1 MTKLILAVVVVLT
14 LIVGTAAAT
23 PFCISGPT
31 GVNVLELPDPCQFGG
46 LTFFGWNVF
55 GAGLTSVT
63 VFFGTGSNVSGS
75 TVNVSFQL
83 SYAPI
88 PPPAGA
94 DILLSYAVS
103 GLLLG
108 VDLVLGTFDGPVA
121 IIENVCAVP
130 FQQGGCPDDNL
141 LATLSVH
148 PAKRRDEKFFAPHQ
162 TIYIR
167 KDIVFG
173 SEGGLITDFTNSHH
187 VPEPVTLSLT
197 GLGLLAAGWLGRRRV
212 RR

>member
-23 PFCISGPT
+23 PVCTSGAD
-31 GVNVLELPDPCQFGG
+31 VLTLGTCQFGG
-46 LTFFGWNVF
+46 LTFFGWNVA

-63 VFFGTGSNVSGS
+63 VFFGQNSNTSGS
-75 TVNVSFQL
+75 TVYVNFQVQHQPSPVPL
-83 SYAPI
+83 
-88 PPPAGA
+88 AGA

-108 VDLVLGTFDGPVA
+108 VDLFLGTHVPPVT

-130 FQQGGCPDDNL
+130 FVQGACPAGNL
-141 LATLSVH
+141 LASYAVNSAN
-148 PAKRRDEKFFAPHQ
+148 PINAAFFAPHQ
-162 TIYIR
+162 TIYIK
-167 KDIVFG
+167 KDIQFG
-173 SEGGLITDFTNSHH
+173 PGGAISDFTNSHH

>member
-23 PFCISGPT
+23 PVCTSGT
-31 GVNVLELPDPCQFGG
+31 NVLSLGTCQFGG
-46 LTFFGWNVF
+46 LTFSGWGVA

-63 VFFGTGSNVSGS
+63 VFFGQNSSVSGS
-75 TVNVSFQL
+75 TVYVNFQVQHQP
-83 SYAPI
+83 SPVQA
-88 PPPAGA
+88 A
-94 DILLSYAVS
+94 DILLSYTVS

-108 VDLVLGTFDGPVA
+108 VDLFLGTHVPPVT

-130 FQQGGCPDDNL
+130 FVQGSCPAGNL
-141 LATLSVH
+141 LASYSVNTLN
-148 PAKRRDEKFFAPHQ
+148 PINAAFFAPHQ
-162 TIYIR
+162 TVYIV
-167 KDIVFG
+167 KDIQMG
-173 SEGGLITDFTNSHH
+173 PGAAISDFTNSHH